1 MGGDEDGLPRRSAI
15 PLIAAAIITAQ
26 FTMAGATY
34 AGNRLTSR
42 GFGRKPLFML
52 GLISL
57 PIRCALIIWLRNA
70 GDIWLLSTQ
79 ILDGLGG
86 GFFGLMHPVSFYV
99 PLFIVFTD
107 CFLIFEK
114 PVSYCGYYVWN
125 WSFQRHQ

>member
-52 GLISL
+52 GLITL
-57 PIRCALIIWLRNA
+57 PIRCALIIWWRNA
-70 GDIWLLSTQ
+70 GAIWLLSTQ

-99 PLFIVFTD
+99 PRFIILPTI
-107 CFLIFEK
+107 LIFDK
-114 PVSYCGYYVWN
+114 SVSYCGHYVWN
-125 WSFQRHQ
+125 WPLQRHQ